1 MIDTVD
7 AQRIFNT
14 VAPRYGEL
22 DAREK
27 SFFVEAILWALDP
40 EKQGQFIL
48 HKDKDGK
55 VVKREIRDFRSA

>member
-1 MIDTVD
+1 MIDINAT
-7 AQRIFNT
+7 QILNT
-14 VAPRYGEL
+14 YFPRTGEL
-22 DAREK
+22 DITAR

-48 HKDKDGK
+48 HKDKDGR